1 MGIASWQMELV
12 KVILEK
18 DGPQFNRMDVLMKK
32 KRGNLD
38 TDVHTKGTLCKGEGR
53 YWVMLL

>member
-32 KRGNLD
+32 KGEFGHR
-38 TDVHTKGTLCKGEGR
+38 HAHKGTLCKGEGR

>member
-32 KRGNLD
+32 KGGIWTQTCTQREHYVRVKADIG
-38 TDVHTKGTLCKGEGR
+38 
-53 YWVMLL
+53 

>member
-12 KVILEK
+12 KVTLEK

-32 KRGNLD
+32 KGEFGHRHAHKGN
-38 TDVHTKGTLCKGEGR
+38 T
-53 YWVMLL
+53 M